1 VQTCPYIYV
10 DRDVSMARLIQGWP
24 KKLGRPHHPALPVAT
39 GAPLDGAA
47 AATEPASPRT
57 RGAGP
62 ATVTLERPAVD
73 PVFLGYRPVVNVR
86 HFPRLTAGQHDRP
99 AVHELV
105 RSRLSNV
112 SRTEVWEGDAT
123 LSMFDAPGEELAA
136 ERPGRSDA
144 GTGTARRSRSTTWR
158 CSSTSRR
165 PEPRLRSP
173 EQTRSHE
180 PVPAPLTARAV
191 LQVHLQDEDGR
202 VPSWWTTH
210 RAIVTGHHRHI
221 RARSS

>member
-1 VQTCPYIYV
+1 MNAVHDGTRVQTCPYIYV
-10 DRDVSMARLIQGWP
+10 DRDVSMARGWIQGWP
-24 KKLGRPHHPALPVAT
+24 KKLGAVHTTRPFPLASPA
-39 GAPLDGAA
+39 APLV
-47 AATEPASPRT
+47 
-57 RGAGP
+57 GAGGGYGASLSANGRRLAQ

-136 ERPGRSDA
+136 VAPRQVRRGYRYSSAFEVDDLEVLVDLTQA
-144 GTGTARRSRSTTWR
+144 GAAA
-158 CSSTSRR
+158 
-165 PEPRLRSP
+165 P
-173 EQTRSHE
+173 
-180 PVPAPLTARAV
+180 PA
-191 LQVHLQDEDGR
+191 
-202 VPSWWTTH
+202 
-210 RAIVTGHHRHI
+210 
-221 RARSS
+221 